1 MAEKRSKQDQAIML
15 RQQME
20 QYQTKDRTEKEEK
33 QSLPPRAKY
42 HKQRKQKLKVKLS
55 FPLIRLLVLL
65 FFVLIIV
72 ALTSPY
78 WLH

>member
-1 MAEKRSKQDQAIML
+1 MVEKRSKQDQAIML

-20 QYQTKDRTEKEEK
+20 HYQTEDRIEKEEK

-42 HKQRKQKLKVKLS
+42 HKQRKQKLKVKFS

-78 WLH
+78 WLR